1 MKKQLTKLALTAA
14 LALATTLTL
23 SCGNHSFEE
32 WEDILFGSSSSEQD
46 DNYSSSS
53 LKLSSTK
60 ASSSSLRQSSDSH
73 SGIIVGPLLQTKWAQ
88 SSPYND
94 LFPLVNG
101 KRKVTDCVTTAHVQ
115 IMKFHNYPP
124 RGKGESA
131 LVGPDDI
138 PVPLTSLDV
147 EYDWDNMLNE
157 YTSKNPGT
165 EQQRSAVATL
175 MYHYGLA
182 RSINGS
188 THKAMVNTF
197 GYDKSIQRLKRAY
210 YSDAEWEAIIRQQ
223 LDLGLPVFYYGHSK
237 ANEEDDDDDSKDSNH
252 GFIVDGYD
260 NAGKFH
266 TNVGWKGS
274 YDGWYSLKDIDFG
287 EGRRYNYG
295 NLIHINI
302 KPDAGSIGSNEMGL
316 DKFTTSKT
324 KVSQDDPFTVTVKIY
339 NAGVFPGG
347 QAGVALVNNSG
358 NIVAVVGMINNY
370 DAIDP
375 NHTRSSTINC
385 SVPYSVSTGQYNLR
399 FVTKM
404 NGETAWKIVTR
415 SLQNVPNS
423 IPFTVAEETGI
434 KGGGWGLTLRRFNIV
449 EDKTTASPN
458 EEFTVDHSLSDL
470 STTTFPRTTSAVA
483 LLDNENNLVEILG
496 TLEIPP
502 ITDSNRAV
510 AKKIKCKIP
519 STVAPGQYKLRIAV
533 KTEGKTEWR
542 IVTQTDG
549 NPPTFIDF
557 AVL

>member
-1 MKKQLTKLALTAA
+1 MKKQLPKLALTAA
-14 LALATTLTL
+14 LTLATTLTL
-23 SCGNHSFEE
+23 SCGNHTFDELLGL
-32 WEDILFGSSSSEQD
+32 DSSSSEQD

-60 ASSSSLRQSSDSH
+60 ASSSSLQQSSDSH
-73 SGIIVGPLLQTKWAQ
+73 SGIVVGPLLQTKWSQ
-88 SSPYND
+88 HSPYND
-94 LFPLVNG
+94 LFPIEQDG
-101 KRKVTDCVTTAHVQ
+101 KRKVTDCVTTAFVQ
-115 IMKFHNYPP
+115 IMKFHKYPA

-131 LVGPDDI
+131 LVGPGDI

-147 EYDWDNMLNE
+147 AYDWDNMLNE
-157 YTSKNPGT
+157 YTSRNPGT
-165 EQQRSAVATL
+165 EQQRLAVATL

-197 GYDKSIQRLKRAY
+197 GYDKSLQRLYLKY
-210 YSDAEWEAIIRQQ
+210 YNDAEWEAMIRQQ
-223 LDLGLPVFYYGHSK
+223 LDLGLPVWFYGYPTMSY
-237 ANEEDDDDDSKDSNH
+237 EEDWGFNTTH
-252 GFIVDGYD
+252 GVVIDGYD

-266 TNVGWKGS
+266 INWGWGGS
-274 YDGWYSLKDIDFG
+274 RDGWYYLDNHNHSDKHI
-287 EGRRYNYG
+287 
-295 NLIHINI
+295 ITINI

-316 DKFTTSKT
+316 DKFTTSET
-324 KVSQDDPFTVTVKIY
+324 KVSQDDPFTVTAKIY

-375 NHTRSSTINC
+375 NHTRTSTINC
-385 SVPYSVSTGQYNLR
+385 SVPYSVNAGQYNLR

-404 NGETAWKIVTR
+404 NGETNWKIATR

-423 IPFTVAEETGI
+423 IPFTVTETGV

-449 EDKTTASPN
+449 EEKTAASPN
-458 EEFTVDHSLSDL
+458 EEFTIDHSLSDL

-496 TLEIPP
+496 TLEIP
-502 ITDSNRAV
+502 SNATSNMAV
-510 AKKIKCKIP
+510 GKKIKCKIP
-519 STVAPGQYKLRIAV
+519 TTVSPGQYKLRIAV
-533 KTEGKTEWR
+533 KPEGKTEWR